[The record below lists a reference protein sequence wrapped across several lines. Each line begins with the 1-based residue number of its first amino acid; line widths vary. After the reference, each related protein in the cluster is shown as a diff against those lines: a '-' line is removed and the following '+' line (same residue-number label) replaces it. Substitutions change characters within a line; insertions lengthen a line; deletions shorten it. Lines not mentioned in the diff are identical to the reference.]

1 MGLIE
6 HYDVAVMGAGGMGS
20 AAIYH
25 LAQRGVSV
33 CGIDRFGLV
42 HDRGSSHGET
52 RIIRKAYLEHPDYVP
67 LLDRAYELWDE
78 LEAESEAKLFT
89 RCGLLALGHGESRVI
104 RGQEACYAEHDLPH
118 EVLEEDELRRRYPML
133 AIGDGWRAYHD
144 PLGGFLGVED
154 CVRQHL
160 DLAQKRGAV
169 LYAGERVLGWQAEGD
184 SVRIETDKRHI
195 AAGRLVL
202 AAGPWAAPELCSLG
216 IKTQVV
222 RKVLFW
228 YQGEGVEQYS
238 LGKLPCFLVGEDG
251 SPNTFYGF
259 PAFGPWGLKVTEHNV
274 MMHKIVEDPL
284 KINRELEVD
293 DEAPVRRF
301 VDQFFPRLRAQR
313 SRHVVC
319 MYTMTPDE
327 HFVVDKH
334 PECAAVVLAAGFSG
348 HGFKF
353 SSVMGE
359 ILADLALEGKTSQPI
374 DFLSL
379 DRFASR

>member
-1 MGLIE
+1 LAE
-6 HYDVAVMGAGGMGS
+6 HYDVVVVGAGGMGS

-25 LAQRGVSV
+25 LAQCGISV
-33 CGIDRFGLV
+33 CGIDRFNFV

-67 LLDRAYELWDE
+67 LLDRAYELWGE
-78 LEAESEAKLFT
+78 LEAESEAELFT
-89 RCGLLALGHGESRVI
+89 RCGLLALGHGASRVI

-118 EVLEEDELRRRYPML
+118 EVLGEDELRRRYPAL
-133 AIGDGWRAYHD
+133 AVGEGWRAYYD
-144 PLGGFLGVED
+144 PLGGFLRVED
-154 CVRQHL
+154 CVEKHL
-160 DLAQKRGAV
+160 DLAQKHGAT
-169 LYAGERVLGWQAEGD
+169 LYAGERVLGWESVGD
-184 SVRIETDKRHI
+184 GVRIETDKRQI

-202 AAGPWAAPELCSLG
+202 TTGPWATPELRSLG

-228 YQGEGVEQYS
+228 YEGEGVEQYAVER
-238 LGKLPCFLVGEDG
+238 LPCFLVGEDDTE
-251 SPNTFYGF
+251 NTFYGF
-259 PAFGPWGLKVTEHNV
+259 PAMEPWGLKVADHNV
-274 MMHKIVEDPL
+274 MMHKVVEDPL
-284 KINRELEVD
+284 ELNRTLEAD

-301 VDQFFPRLRAQR
+301 VERFFPRLRARR
-313 SRHVVC
+313 SRHAVC

-334 PECAAVVLAAGFSG
+334 PEHAAVVLAAGFSG

-359 ILADLALEGKTSQPI
+359 ILAELALEGKTRQPI
-374 DFLSL
+374 DFLRAG
-379 DRFASR
+379 RFARAG